1 MFEKFWKV
9 EEVEFVERSIKY
21 DNLSQ
26 FYLIRTEILKH
37 PEMDRTNEFF
47 DDLMYS
53 FNTINWVWSNIS
65 HPFNIESSLI
75 EQKIQDLESSLKVA
89 KNNNYSIE
97 RYIEAG
103 INQIMKIKNYNEAP
117 LFDEMATGLDKTKK
131 VCFVPVDISY
141 SWLTNHVKNNYKKW
155 KVRKP
160 HS

>member
-53 FNTINWVWSNIS
+53 FNKINWVW
-65 HPFNIESSLI
+65 
-75 EQKIQDLESSLKVA
+75 
-89 KNNNYSIE
+89 
-97 RYIEAG
+97 
-103 INQIMKIKNYNEAP
+103 
-117 LFDEMATGLDKTKK
+117 
-131 VCFVPVDISY
+131 
-141 SWLTNHVKNNYKKW
+141 
-155 KVRKP
+155 
-160 HS
+160 